1 MDRRVSRASRISS
14 AAALGLL
21 LALAAGRAEAQTEAQ
36 KKEAQALQ
44 VAGVHLMERGDN
56 EAALEKFESA
66 FRLFPSP
73 KILFNMGRAHQALG
87 QQVEALTAFERFL
100 DEAPY
105 APKESRA
112 EATRAVEALRP
123 KLSFLD
129 LDAEDADCKISVDG
143 REVGISPLPR
153 PLAVLPGA
161 HEVRFEK
168 EGMLAETRSVSPV
181 PGQKLRVYVK
191 LSRVPAPATT
201 TAPPPPVVVPAVR
214 EPAPKASEPA
224 PSPAPEVVSS
234 PAEPTGA
241 PWQRTAAW
249 VSAGAGVAF
258 LAVGITA
265 QVLAS
270 SKNADFNAVTN
281 APNSPKG
288 QCSQSLPDDG
298 GGPCSGLLS
307 QAKTRQTVAI
317 VGYVASGLA
326 LAGALVFYL
335 TIPSHAEAGSAT
347 AFACLP
353 SADARGA
360 SCALTLRY

>member
-14 AAALGLL
+14 AVALGLL
-21 LALAAGRAEAQTEAQ
+21 LALAASRAEAQTDAQ

-56 EAALEKFESA
+56 EAALEKFASA

-143 REVGISPLPR
+143 REVGTSPLPR
-153 PLAVLPGA
+153 PLAVMPGA

-168 EGMLAETRSVSPV
+168 EGMLAETRAVSPV

-191 LSRVPAPATT
+191 LSRVPAAATT
-201 TAPPPPVVVPAVR
+201 PPPPVVVPAVR
-214 EPAPKASEPA
+214 EPDPRASEPA
-224 PSPAPEVVSS
+224 PKAAPEVVTTA
-234 PAEPTGA
+234 AEPAGA

-265 QVLAS
+265 QILAS

-281 APNSPKG
+281 APNNPKG
-288 QCSQSLPDDG
+288 YCSQSLPDDG
-298 GGPCSGLLS
+298 GGACPGLLS
-307 QAKTRQTVAI
+307 EAKTRQTVAI